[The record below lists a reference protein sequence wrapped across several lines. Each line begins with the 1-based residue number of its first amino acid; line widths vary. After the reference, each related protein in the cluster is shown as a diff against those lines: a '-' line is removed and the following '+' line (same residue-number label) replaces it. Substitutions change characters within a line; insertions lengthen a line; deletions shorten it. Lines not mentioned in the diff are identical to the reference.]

1 MKRNTIVKSEISFN
15 QTQLY
20 IFEVFFYQVL
30 ARWWPFSAKHVVVK
44 ITKNKVVPRFLI
56 LANYTKTQRDFNFKK
71 EN

>member
-30 ARWWPFSAKHVVVK
+30 AR
-44 ITKNKVVPRFLI
+44 
-56 LANYTKTQRDFNFKK
+56 
-71 EN
+71 